1 MLSAVVSGEERRAGE
16 GVVLGL
22 GETRCLRGLAGRR
35 CLGSGRGR
43 APGPCRESSEE
54 EEEDRER
61 ERTPVFI
68 LEVTRDRSMRRGGRI
83 GVDVFVVLVL
93 CLSKGLLILERGA
106 KIPCFILQVKY

>member
-1 MLSAVVSGEERRAGE
+1 MLIVVLSGEERRAGE

-54 EEEDRER
+54 DEEERER
-61 ERTPVFI
+61 ERTPVV
-68 LEVTRDRSMRRGGRI
+68 ERKQRTERQEK
-83 GVDVFVVLVL
+83 
-93 CLSKGLLILERGA
+93 KGMGNLKSLTLINSIYFHEDSYLA
-106 KIPCFILQVKY
+106 NCI

>member
-22 GETRCLRGLAGRR
+22 REGRCLRGLADGR

-54 EEEDRER
+54 DEEERER
-61 ERTPVFI
+61 ERTPVVKRTERNERTQGAGYYRVESELKTVLFI
-68 LEVTRDRSMRRGGRI
+68 LHTLLCPLYTTHHSRK
-83 GVDVFVVLVL
+83 VL
-93 CLSKGLLILERGA
+93 
-106 KIPCFILQVKY
+106 